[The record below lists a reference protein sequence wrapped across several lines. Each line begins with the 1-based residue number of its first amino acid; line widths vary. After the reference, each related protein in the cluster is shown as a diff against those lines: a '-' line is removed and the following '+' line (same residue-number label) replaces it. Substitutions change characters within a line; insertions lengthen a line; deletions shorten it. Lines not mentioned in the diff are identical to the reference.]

1 MERVFIASCG
11 LVKVGKLKEKGIGD
25 LMAEASLQAMRQRP
39 ELIPDRVIVGNMF
52 SGVGSRQEHLGAY
65 LSTLLGLGNI
75 PAYKV
80 EAACG
85 SGGVAVHNAYLAI
98 KSGESSAVLV
108 TGVEKMTDLD
118 VNEATS
124 ALAMADNQEFG
135 ASLGAT
141 FTSLNA
147 LTYRMYLDRYA
158 AKPEE
163 LAEFPVLSHKNALN
177 SPHAMF
183 KKMIQV
189 EDVVNSPII
198 SDPIRLLD
206 SSPLCDGAA
215 SLLIVNEEIADR
227 LKGQRVEILSSE
239 VAVNQLGLAERQD
252 PLDYTA
258 TRSAAKRAL
267 EKSGVKLGDFDFMEI
282 HDAFSITSALTL
294 ESIGLCEKGR
304 AGKEAQRGRFE
315 IKGELPIN
323 TFGGLKA
330 RGHPVG
336 ASGVYEIAEAYLQL
350 SGQAG
355 LCQVPDARIGLTH
368 NMGGVDTTTVIT
380 ILRGG
385 V

>member
-189 EDVVNSPII
+189 EDVVNSPFPRIGIRACKATKPINLLLEKVRIYRTYPQAKGLRII
-198 SDPIRLLD
+198 LDPLYHPIRDVPEHMYRYKRGYPCKLVDLCRILYLLPYVPCRTWLVEN
-206 SSPLCDGAA
+206 SEPRPGIS
-215 SLLIVNEEIADR
+215 IAPGR
-227 LKGQRVEILSSE
+227 
-239 VAVNQLGLAERQD
+239 GL
-252 PLDYTA
+252 
-258 TRSAAKRAL
+258 
-267 EKSGVKLGDFDFMEI
+267 
-282 HDAFSITSALTL
+282 
-294 ESIGLCEKGR
+294 
-304 AGKEAQRGRFE
+304 
-315 IKGELPIN
+315 
-323 TFGGLKA
+323 
-330 RGHPVG
+330 
-336 ASGVYEIAEAYLQL
+336 
-350 SGQAG
+350 
-355 LCQVPDARIGLTH
+355 
-368 NMGGVDTTTVIT
+368 
-380 ILRGG
+380 
-385 V
+385 